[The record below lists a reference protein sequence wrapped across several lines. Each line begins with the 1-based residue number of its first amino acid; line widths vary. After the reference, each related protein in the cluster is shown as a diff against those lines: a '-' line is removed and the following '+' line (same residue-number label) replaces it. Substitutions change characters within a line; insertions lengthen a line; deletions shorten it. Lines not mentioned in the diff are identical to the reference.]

1 MLHAVAGLSAGIVAR
16 VLSRHRS
23 IVSMLKPERPMTN
36 RGAHSVQGVILEML
50 AEEATLGDDVAMPS

>member
-1 MLHAVAGLSAGIVAR
+1 
-16 VLSRHRS
+16 
-23 IVSMLKPERPMTN
+23 MTN